1 MSRITGLATGLDVD
15 AVVKE
20 TMQAYRTQI
29 DTVGQEKALVELQQT
44 MYREVITECRDFYNK
59 YFDLGK
65 PDSLLLSK
73 NWATAKF
80 ESSNPA
86 VTVTGG
92 AEAEATNYTVTV
104 DKIAKP
110 ASYQLTEIEANSVIY
125 INNIKIDLTGKDNKQ
140 KVEII
145 NEALKDQNITAKY
158 SEFTNGIVLSTKETG
173 KDKVITIGTT
183 VPAEEKINKTDLE
196 KAIEKFN
203 TNGTSF
209 KIGGNNVKEI
219 LIEEDANSKKVNISV
234 GGTIVASMD
243 KDGGITKEKLINTIN
258 SSSEFKK
265 KGISITENKSGEISV
280 LENTSIKVKKGQN
293 CKATLTN
300 VDGKNYSVDSAS
312 NSITVDGVTFKFNN
326 DTKGTGPVQITGK
339 TDTSA
344 VKDKIVHF
352 VNDYNKLIVKLNTLT
367 SEKRNRDYMPLTD
380 AQKKEMSEKEIELW
394 EAKVKQGQLSR
405 DSDLTRIC
413 NSMKKA
419 MRDLVTGVSGDLEKF
434 GIKPVEDYSGN
445 NNGTFSIDEDKL
457 NSALENNIEDVKN
470 IFISNG
476 KDYKEK
482 GIVYRL
488 KEILDNETQKSSS
501 SLLQKAGMEG
511 SATASNNTL
520 SRKITAYEKRIKELE
535 SNFARREQALYSKYA
550 TLETMMNNLNAQMS
564 SLSSMFS

>member
-65 PDSLLLSK
+65 PDSLLLGK
-73 NWATAKF
+73 NWATTSFTSSNTSVVTAEAIGTAEVDNYDVKVTQLATQAKHTIKEADLSNLNEIKITAKDKDGNNKDVTINLSNANSIDEKVSLINEELKKNGINGVTAKF
-80 ESSNPA
+80 SDFSEGVVISSTKTGSSESF
-86 VTVTGG
+86 
-92 AEAEATNYTVTV
+92 
-104 DKIAKP
+104 K
-110 ASYQLTEIEANSVIY
+110 
-125 INNIKIDLTGKDNKQ
+125 IKIDQSNTIDVKATDCIAYLT
-140 KVEII
+140 
-145 NEALKDQNITAKY
+145 
-158 SEFTNGIVLSTKETG
+158 
-173 KDKVITIGTT
+173 
-183 VPAEEKINKTDLE
+183 
-196 KAIEKFN
+196 
-203 TNGTSF
+203 
-209 KIGGNNVKEI
+209 
-219 LIEEDANSKKVNISV
+219 NSK
-234 GGTIVASMD
+234 
-243 KDGGITKEKLINTIN
+243 
-258 SSSEFKK
+258 
-265 KGISITENKSGEISV
+265 GETYRH
-280 LENTSIKVKKGQN
+280 E
-293 CKATLTN
+293 
-300 VDGKNYSVDSAS
+300 GKS
-312 NSITVDGVTFKFNN
+312 NSITLDGVKFTFSNTNATESSGNN
-326 DTKGTGPVQITGK
+326 DVNQVNVISQATLTGK

-344 VKDKIVHF
+344 IKDKIVHF

-394 EAKVKQGQLSR
+394 EAKVKQGQLSK

-413 NSMKKA
+413 NNMKKA

-434 GIKPVEDYSGN
+434 GIKPVADYSGN

>member
-59 YFDLGK
+59 YFDIGK
-65 PDSLLLSK
+65 SDSLLLSK
-73 NWATAKF
+73 NWVTTKF

-92 AEAEATNYTVTV
+92 SNAEAANYTVEVRNLAKVATKTIEKSALETMNTININGVDISLSGTV
-104 DKIAKP
+104 DEKIKTIEN
-110 ASYQLTEIEANSVIY
+110 SINGNNSSLTSDE
-125 INNIKIDLTGKDNKQ
+125 
-140 KVEII
+140 
-145 NEALKDQNITAKY
+145 NEKLKKSGLVAKY
-158 SEFTNGIVLSTKETG
+158 SEFSNGLVISTTEMG
-173 KDKVITIGTT
+173 QN
-183 VPAEEKINKTDLE
+183 AEFEL
-196 KAIEKFN
+196 
-203 TNGTSF
+203 NGTKYFGENADVTITDGNGRPYRITSF
-209 KIGGNNVKEI
+209 EKNEC
-219 LIEEDANSKKVNISV
+219 
-234 GGTIVASMD
+234 TI
-243 KDGGITKEKLINTIN
+243 
-258 SSSEFKK
+258 
-265 KGISITENKSGEISV
+265 
-280 LENTSIKVKKGQN
+280 
-293 CKATLTN
+293 
-300 VDGKNYSVDSAS
+300 
-312 NSITVDGVTFKFNN
+312 DGVTFKFNN
-326 DTKGTGPVQITGK
+326 ITGTVPAQITGK
-339 TDTSA
+339 TDTTA
-344 VKDKIVHF
+344 VKDNIVHF

-434 GIKPVEDYSGN
+434 GIKPVADYSGN

>member
-73 NWATAKF
+73 NWATTNFTSSNTSVVTAEAIGTAQIDNYDVKVTQLASQAKYTIKESDLSNLNEIRIGAKDKDGKDTDVTIDLSNANSTNEKVSLINEELKKAGITGVSAKF
-80 ESSNPA
+80 
-86 VTVTGG
+86 
-92 AEAEATNYTVTV
+92 
-104 DKIAKP
+104 
-110 ASYQLTEIEANSVIY
+110 
-125 INNIKIDLTGKDNKQ
+125 
-140 KVEII
+140 
-145 NEALKDQNITAKY
+145 
-158 SEFTNGIVLSTKETG
+158 SEFSKGIVISTTETG
-173 KDKVITIGTT
+173 SD
-183 VPAEEKINKTDLE
+183 A
-196 KAIEKFN
+196 
-203 TNGTSF
+203 SF
-209 KIGGNNVKEI
+209 KIQTIDKSNKI
-219 LIEEDANSKKVNISV
+219 QPSKTIEGKDCIAYLTNSK
-234 GGTIVASMD
+234 
-243 KDGGITKEKLINTIN
+243 
-258 SSSEFKK
+258 
-265 KGISITENKSGEISV
+265 GETYRH
-280 LENTSIKVKKGQN
+280 EG
-293 CKATLTN
+293 
-300 VDGKNYSVDSAS
+300 AS
-312 NSITVDGVTFKFNN
+312 NSITLDGVKFTFSNTNATESSGNN
-326 DTKGTGPVQITGK
+326 DVNQVNVISQATLTGK

-344 VKDKIVHF
+344 IKDKIVHF

-434 GIKPVEDYSGN
+434 GIKPVADYSGN

>member
-65 PDSLLLSK
+65 PDSLLLGK
-73 NWATAKF
+73 NWATTSFTSSNTSVVTAEAIGTAEVDNYDVKVTQLATQAKHTIKESDLKNLNYIKITAKDKDGNDKEVTISLSTANSTDEKVSLINEELKKNGINGVTAKF
-80 ESSNPA
+80 SDFSEGVVISSTKTGSSESF
-86 VTVTGG
+86 
-92 AEAEATNYTVTV
+92 
-104 DKIAKP
+104 K
-110 ASYQLTEIEANSVIY
+110 
-125 INNIKIDLTGKDNKQ
+125 IKIDQSNTVDVNATDCIAYLT
-140 KVEII
+140 
-145 NEALKDQNITAKY
+145 
-158 SEFTNGIVLSTKETG
+158 
-173 KDKVITIGTT
+173 
-183 VPAEEKINKTDLE
+183 
-196 KAIEKFN
+196 
-203 TNGTSF
+203 
-209 KIGGNNVKEI
+209 
-219 LIEEDANSKKVNISV
+219 NSK
-234 GGTIVASMD
+234 
-243 KDGGITKEKLINTIN
+243 
-258 SSSEFKK
+258 
-265 KGISITENKSGEISV
+265 GETYRH
-280 LENTSIKVKKGQN
+280 EG
-293 CKATLTN
+293 
-300 VDGKNYSVDSAS
+300 AS
-312 NSITVDGVTFKFNN
+312 NSITLDGVKFTFSNTNATESSGNN
-326 DTKGTGPVQITGK
+326 DVNQVNVISQATLTGK

-344 VKDKIVHF
+344 IKDKIVHF

-434 GIKPVEDYSGN
+434 GIKPVADYSGN

>member
-65 PDSLLLSK
+65 PDSLLLGK
-73 NWATAKF
+73 NWATISF
-80 ESSNPA
+80 TSSNTSV
-86 VTVTGG
+86 VT
-92 AEAEATNYTVTV
+92 AEAIGSAEVDNYDVKVTQLATQAKHTIKEADLSN
-104 DKIAKP
+104 
-110 ASYQLTEIEANSVIY
+110 LNEI
-125 INNIKIDLTGKDNKQ
+125 K
-140 KVEII
+140 
-145 NEALKDQNITAKY
+145 ITAK
-158 SEFTNGIVLSTKETG
+158 
-173 KDKVITIGTT
+173 
-183 VPAEEKINKTDLE
+183 
-196 KAIEKFN
+196 
-203 TNGTSF
+203 
-209 KIGGNNVKEI
+209 
-219 LIEEDANSKKVNISV
+219 
-234 GGTIVASMD
+234 D
-243 KDGGITKEKLINTIN
+243 KDGNNKDVTINLSNANSTDEKVSLINEELKKNGIN
-258 SSSEFKK
+258 GVTAKFSGFS
-265 KGISITENKSGEISV
+265 KGIVISTTETGSGEKFTIETKDNSNQV
-280 LENTSIKVKKGQN
+280 TKTDANGTDCI
-293 CKATLTN
+293 AYLTN
-300 VDGKNYSVDSAS
+300 SKGETYRHEGAS
-312 NSITVDGVTFKFNN
+312 NSITLDGVKFTFSNTNATEVQGNN
-326 DTKGTGPVQITGK
+326 NVNQVNVISQATLTGK

-434 GIKPVEDYSGN
+434 GIKPVADYSGN

>member
-65 PDSLLLSK
+65 PDSLLLGK
-73 NWATAKF
+73 NWATISF
-80 ESSNPA
+80 TSSNTSV
-86 VTVTGG
+86 VT
-92 AEAEATNYTVTV
+92 AEAIGSAEVDNYDVKVTQLATQAKHTIKEADLSN
-104 DKIAKP
+104 
-110 ASYQLTEIEANSVIY
+110 LNEI
-125 INNIKIDLTGKDNKQ
+125 K
-140 KVEII
+140 
-145 NEALKDQNITAKY
+145 ITAK
-158 SEFTNGIVLSTKETG
+158 
-173 KDKVITIGTT
+173 
-183 VPAEEKINKTDLE
+183 
-196 KAIEKFN
+196 
-203 TNGTSF
+203 
-209 KIGGNNVKEI
+209 
-219 LIEEDANSKKVNISV
+219 
-234 GGTIVASMD
+234 D
-243 KDGGITKEKLINTIN
+243 KDGNNKDVTINLSNANSTDEKVSLINEELKKNGIN
-258 SSSEFKK
+258 GVTAKFSGFS
-265 KGISITENKSGEISV
+265 KGIVISTTETGSGEKFTIETKDNSNQV
-280 LENTSIKVKKGQN
+280 TKTDANGTDCI
-293 CKATLTN
+293 AYLTN
-300 VDGKNYSVDSAS
+300 SKGETYRHEGAS
-312 NSITVDGVTFKFNN
+312 NSITLDGVKFTFSNTNATEVQGNN
-326 DTKGTGPVQITGK
+326 NVNQVNVISQATLTGK

-380 AQKKEMSEKEIELW
+380 DQKKEMSEKEIELW

-434 GIKPVEDYSGN
+434 GIKPVADYSGN

-476 KDYKEK
+476 STTGQK

>member
-65 PDSLLLSK
+65 PDSLLLGK
-73 NWATAKF
+73 NWATTSF
-80 ESSNPA
+80 TSSNTSV
-86 VTVTGG
+86 VT
-92 AEAEATNYTVTV
+92 AEAIGSAEVDNYDVKVTQLATQAKHTIKEADLSN
-104 DKIAKP
+104 
-110 ASYQLTEIEANSVIY
+110 LNEI
-125 INNIKIDLTGKDNKQ
+125 K
-140 KVEII
+140 
-145 NEALKDQNITAKY
+145 ITAK
-158 SEFTNGIVLSTKETG
+158 
-173 KDKVITIGTT
+173 
-183 VPAEEKINKTDLE
+183 
-196 KAIEKFN
+196 
-203 TNGTSF
+203 
-209 KIGGNNVKEI
+209 
-219 LIEEDANSKKVNISV
+219 
-234 GGTIVASMD
+234 D
-243 KDGGITKEKLINTIN
+243 KDGNNKDVTINLSNANSTDEKVSLINEELKKNGIN
-258 SSSEFKK
+258 GVSAKFSGFS
-265 KGISITENKSGEISV
+265 KGIVISTTETGSGEKFTI
-280 LENTSIKVKKGQN
+280 ETKGNSNQVTKTDAKGTD
-293 CKATLTN
+293 CIAYLTN
-300 VDGKNYSVDSAS
+300 SKGETYRHEGAS
-312 NSITVDGVTFKFNN
+312 NSITLDGVKFTFSNTNATESSGNN
-326 DTKGTGPVQITGK
+326 DVNQVNVISQATLTGK

-380 AQKKEMSEKEIELW
+380 DQKKEMSEKEIELW
-394 EAKVKQGQLSR
+394 EAKVKQGQLSK

-413 NSMKKA
+413 NNMKKA
-419 MRDLVTGVSGDLEKF
+419 MSTLVSGVSSNLEKI
-434 GIKPVEDYSGN
+434 GIKPVADYSGN

-476 KDYKEK
+476 STTSQK

-488 KEILDNETQKSSS
+488 KDILDNETQKSSS

>member
-15 AVVKE
+15 AVVQE

-65 PDSLLLSK
+65 SDSLLLGK
-73 NWATAKF
+73 NWATTNF
-80 ESSNPA
+80 TSSNTSV
-86 VTVTGG
+86 VT
-92 AEAEATNYTVTV
+92 AEAIGTAEVDNYDVKVTQLATQAKHTIKESDLNNLNY
-104 DKIAKP
+104 
-110 ASYQLTEIEANSVIY
+110 
-125 INNIKIDLTGKDNKQ
+125 IK
-140 KVEII
+140 
-145 NEALKDQNITAKY
+145 ITAK
-158 SEFTNGIVLSTKETG
+158 
-173 KDKVITIGTT
+173 
-183 VPAEEKINKTDLE
+183 
-196 KAIEKFN
+196 
-203 TNGTSF
+203 
-209 KIGGNNVKEI
+209 
-219 LIEEDANSKKVNISV
+219 
-234 GGTIVASMD
+234 D
-243 KDGGITKEKLINTIN
+243 KDGNDKEVTISLSTANSTDEKVSLINEELKKAGIN
-258 SSSEFKK
+258 GVTAKFSGFS
-265 KGISITENKSGEISV
+265 KGIVISTTETGRGEKFI
-280 LENTSIKVKKGQN
+280 IKTKDNNNPERKVDVNGTD
-293 CKATLTN
+293 CIAYLTN
-300 VDGKNYSVDSAS
+300 SKGETYRHEGSS
-312 NSITVDGVTFKFNN
+312 NSITLDGVKFTFSNTNATESSGNN
-326 DTKGTGPVQITGK
+326 DVNQVNVISQATLTGK

-344 VKDKIVHF
+344 IKDKIVHF

-394 EAKVKQGQLSR
+394 EAKVKQGQLSK

-413 NSMKKA
+413 NNMKKA
-419 MRDLVTGVSGDLEKF
+419 MSTLVSGVSSNLEKI
-434 GIKPVEDYSGN
+434 GIKPVADYSGN

-476 KDYKEK
+476 STISQK

-488 KEILDNETQKSSS
+488 KDILDNETQKSSS
-501 SLLQKAGMEG
+501 SLLQKAGIEG

>member
-59 YFDLGK
+59 YFDIGK

-73 NWATAKF
+73 NWVTTKF

-92 AEAEATNYTVTV
+92 SNAEAANYTVEVRNLAKVATKTIEKSALETMNTININGVDISLSGTV
-104 DKIAKP
+104 DEKIKTIEN
-110 ASYQLTEIEANSVIY
+110 SINGNNSSLTSDE
-125 INNIKIDLTGKDNKQ
+125 
-140 KVEII
+140 
-145 NEALKDQNITAKY
+145 NEKLKKSGLVAKY
-158 SEFTNGIVLSTKETG
+158 SEFSNGLVISTTEMG
-173 KDKVITIGTT
+173 QN
-183 VPAEEKINKTDLE
+183 AEFEL
-196 KAIEKFN
+196 
-203 TNGTSF
+203 NGTKYFGENADVTITDGNGRPYRITSF
-209 KIGGNNVKEI
+209 EKNEC
-219 LIEEDANSKKVNISV
+219 
-234 GGTIVASMD
+234 TI
-243 KDGGITKEKLINTIN
+243 
-258 SSSEFKK
+258 
-265 KGISITENKSGEISV
+265 
-280 LENTSIKVKKGQN
+280 
-293 CKATLTN
+293 
-300 VDGKNYSVDSAS
+300 
-312 NSITVDGVTFKFNN
+312 DGVTFKFNN
-326 DTKGTGPVQITGK
+326 ITGTVPAQITGK
-339 TDTSA
+339 TDTTA
-344 VKDKIVHF
+344 VKDNIVHF

-434 GIKPVEDYSGN
+434 GIKPVADYSGN

>member
-65 PDSLLLSK
+65 PDSLLLGK
-73 NWATAKF
+73 NWATISF
-80 ESSNPA
+80 TSSNTSV
-86 VTVTGG
+86 VT
-92 AEAEATNYTVTV
+92 AEAIGSAEVDNYDVKVTQLATQAKHTIKEADLSN
-104 DKIAKP
+104 
-110 ASYQLTEIEANSVIY
+110 LNEI
-125 INNIKIDLTGKDNKQ
+125 K
-140 KVEII
+140 
-145 NEALKDQNITAKY
+145 ITAK
-158 SEFTNGIVLSTKETG
+158 
-173 KDKVITIGTT
+173 
-183 VPAEEKINKTDLE
+183 
-196 KAIEKFN
+196 
-203 TNGTSF
+203 
-209 KIGGNNVKEI
+209 
-219 LIEEDANSKKVNISV
+219 
-234 GGTIVASMD
+234 D
-243 KDGGITKEKLINTIN
+243 KDGNNKDVTINLSNANSTDEKVSLINEELKKNGIN
-258 SSSEFKK
+258 GVTAKFSGFS
-265 KGISITENKSGEISV
+265 KGIVISTTETGSGEKFTIETKDNSNQV
-280 LENTSIKVKKGQN
+280 TKTDANGTDCI
-293 CKATLTN
+293 AYLTN
-300 VDGKNYSVDSAS
+300 SKGETYRHEGAS
-312 NSITVDGVTFKFNN
+312 NSITLDGVKFTFSNTNATEVQGNN
-326 DTKGTGPVQITGK
+326 NVNQVNVISQATLTGK

-419 MRDLVTGVSGDLEKF
+419 MRDLVTGVSDDLEKF
-434 GIKPVEDYSGN
+434 GIKPVADYSGN

>member
-65 PDSLLLSK
+65 PDSLLLGK
-73 NWATAKF
+73 NWATISF
-80 ESSNPA
+80 TSSNTSV
-86 VTVTGG
+86 VT
-92 AEAEATNYTVTV
+92 AEAIGSAEVDNYDVKVTQLATQAKHTIKEADLSN
-104 DKIAKP
+104 
-110 ASYQLTEIEANSVIY
+110 LNEI
-125 INNIKIDLTGKDNKQ
+125 K
-140 KVEII
+140 
-145 NEALKDQNITAKY
+145 ITAK
-158 SEFTNGIVLSTKETG
+158 
-173 KDKVITIGTT
+173 
-183 VPAEEKINKTDLE
+183 
-196 KAIEKFN
+196 
-203 TNGTSF
+203 
-209 KIGGNNVKEI
+209 
-219 LIEEDANSKKVNISV
+219 
-234 GGTIVASMD
+234 D
-243 KDGGITKEKLINTIN
+243 KDGNNKDVTINLSNANSTDEKVSLINEELKKNGIN
-258 SSSEFKK
+258 GVTAKFSGFS
-265 KGISITENKSGEISV
+265 KGIVISTTETGSGEKFTIETKDNSNQV
-280 LENTSIKVKKGQN
+280 TKTDANGTDCI
-293 CKATLTN
+293 AYLTN
-300 VDGKNYSVDSAS
+300 SKGETYRHEGAS
-312 NSITVDGVTFKFNN
+312 NSITLDGVKFTFSNTNATEVQGNN
-326 DTKGTGPVQITGK
+326 NVNQVNVISQATLTGK

-380 AQKKEMSEKEIELW
+380 DQKKEMSEKEIELW

-434 GIKPVEDYSGN
+434 GIKPVADYSGN

-476 KDYKEK
+476 STTGQK

-488 KEILDNETQKSSS
+488 KDILDNETQKSSS

>member
-65 PDSLLLSK
+65 PDSLLLGK
-73 NWATAKF
+73 NWATISF
-80 ESSNPA
+80 TSSNTSV
-86 VTVTGG
+86 VT
-92 AEAEATNYTVTV
+92 AEAIGSAEVDNYDVKVTQLATQAKHTIKEADLSN
-104 DKIAKP
+104 
-110 ASYQLTEIEANSVIY
+110 LNEI
-125 INNIKIDLTGKDNKQ
+125 K
-140 KVEII
+140 
-145 NEALKDQNITAKY
+145 ITAK
-158 SEFTNGIVLSTKETG
+158 
-173 KDKVITIGTT
+173 
-183 VPAEEKINKTDLE
+183 
-196 KAIEKFN
+196 
-203 TNGTSF
+203 
-209 KIGGNNVKEI
+209 
-219 LIEEDANSKKVNISV
+219 
-234 GGTIVASMD
+234 D
-243 KDGGITKEKLINTIN
+243 KDGNNKDVTINLSNANSTDEKVSLINEELKKNGIN
-258 SSSEFKK
+258 GVTAKFSGFS
-265 KGISITENKSGEISV
+265 KGIVISTTETGSGEKFTIETKDNSNQV
-280 LENTSIKVKKGQN
+280 TKTDANGTDCI
-293 CKATLTN
+293 AYLTN
-300 VDGKNYSVDSAS
+300 SKGETYRHEGAS
-312 NSITVDGVTFKFNN
+312 NSITLDGVKFTFCNTNATEVQGNN
-326 DTKGTGPVQITGK
+326 NVNQVNVISQATLTGK

-380 AQKKEMSEKEIELW
+380 DQKKEMSEKEIELW

-434 GIKPVEDYSGN
+434 GIKPVADYSGN

-476 KDYKEK
+476 STTGQK

-488 KEILDNETQKSSS
+488 KDILDNETQKSSS